1 MLNLQGKIVFIYMII
16 IKIKY
21 ERNWKKKYNFN
32 SYGFLLDN
40 KLAIGNS
47 NGSIYI

>member
-1 MLNLQGKIVFIYMII
+1 M
-16 IKIKY
+16 
-21 ERNWKKKYNFN
+21 KKKYNFN

-47 NGSIYI
+47 NGALYIWDINKEDIVKEHCLLVRNL